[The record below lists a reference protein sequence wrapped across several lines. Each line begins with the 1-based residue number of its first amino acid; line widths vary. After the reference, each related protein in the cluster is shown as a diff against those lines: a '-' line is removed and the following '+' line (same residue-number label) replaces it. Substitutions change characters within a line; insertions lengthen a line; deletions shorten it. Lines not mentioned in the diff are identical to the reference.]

1 MKIKNIIFLLLTA
14 VALTSCDNFLDITP
28 TGKVIAKTGEE
39 YRALLTYEYKYFS
52 KDRYM
57 TTLRTDEIV
66 MNTKTSSTDLDAYVD
81 LWRWKDDN
89 PAPTTSYFT
98 WRNYYHA
105 IYIANY
111 IMGHQHEISNATAA
125 EVSQLMGEAYMMRAY
140 AHFLLVNLYAEPY
153 THCNPATTRG
163 VPMLL
168 EADINAIPGSSS
180 VDAIYLQVLKD
191 LDEAEKYMKVD
202 TWEIGENYRF
212 NTVSI
217 QALRA
222 RTYLYMGRWS
232 DALEAAKA
240 IMEAKPELED
250 LNTSK
255 TLPNSYLSV
264 ESIVALEKFSS
275 NLFTAIDQPDPNL
288 IALYRT
294 GDLRR
299 TKYYK
304 RVSSSTYS
312 LLKGG
317 DDEFSC
323 SFRVAEAYLIAAE
336 SAARLGN
343 LADAVDYLKP
353 LMEKR
358 LNADA
363 YQTTLDL
370 ITPMTQ
376 DELIA
381 EVLDERARELAFE
394 GHRWYDLRRTT
405 QPTLTRVYNGEIFTL
420 TPEKYTM
427 RFPTEAVEANPE
439 IERWET
445 K

>member
-1 MKIKNIIFLLLTA
+1 MKIKNIIFLLFTA

-168 EADINAIPGSSS
+168 EADVNAIPSSSS

-191 LDEAEKYMKVD
+191 LDEAEKYMKVEA
-202 TWEIGENYRF
+202 WEIGENYRF

-240 IMEAKPELED
+240 VIEAKPELED

-275 NLFTAIDQPDPNL
+275 NLFTAIDQPDPNF

-405 QPTLTRVYNGEIFTL
+405 QPTLTRVYNGEVFTL
-420 TPEKYTM
+420 TPERYTM